1 MTDADA
7 SLTVIVLAAGE
18 GTRMRSTRPK
28 VLHQIAGRSMLAWV
42 LAAAETLAS
51 RRCLV
56 VIGPD
61 HDAVAAAVRPH
72 ETVIQ
77 AERRGTGH
85 AVLTALEAA
94 DIRTGPVLILF
105 ADVPLVP
112 AATMAALV
120 AAGADG
126 LAVLGFEAA
135 DPGRYGRLVLG
146 PSGLERIVEATDADA
161 QTLAIRL
168 CNAGL
173 MAGDAAMLR
182 RWLGSVQPTNAQGEY
197 YLTDC
202 VALARADGLAVPVIR
217 AAEGEVHGVNTRAQL
232 AAAEALAQSQLRA
245 AAMAA
250 GATLI
255 DPASTFLSYDTRL
268 GRDVIVGPSVVFLP
282 GVRVEDDVEIRAFSH
297 LEGCVVERGALI
309 GPFARLRPGAVIGAG
324 AHVGNFV
331 ELKAAHLGAG
341 AKANHL
347 SYLGDAEIGAGANIG
362 AGTIT
367 CNYDGFFKHRTVI
380 GAGAFIGSNSALVAP
395 VTIGDGALVG
405 AGSTIVRDVPADAA
419 AIARGEQI
427 SRQGAAARI
436 RERKR
441 RQKEAG

>member
-1 MTDADA
+1 MER
-7 SLTVIVLAAGE
+7 LIAAGS
-18 GTRMRSTRPK
+18 G
-28 VLHQIAGRSMLAWV
+28 
-42 LAAAETLAS
+42 
-51 RRCLV
+51 
-56 VIGPD
+56 
-61 HDAVAAAVRPH
+61 
-72 ETVIQ
+72 
-77 AERRGTGH
+77 
-85 AVLTALEAA
+85 
-94 DIRTGPVLILF
+94 
-105 ADVPLVP
+105 
-112 AATMAALV
+112 
-120 AAGADG
+120 G

-135 DPGRYGRLVLG
+135 EPGRYGRLVLG
-146 PSGLERIVEATDADA
+146 EAGLERIVEAADADSP
-161 QTLAIRL
+161 TLAIRL

-173 MAGDAAMLR
+173 MAGDAARFR
-182 RWLGSVQPTNAQGEY
+182 RWLAAVEPTNAQGEY

-202 VALARADGLAVPVIR
+202 VALARADGLRVPVVT
-217 AAEGEVHGVNTRAQL
+217 AAERDVHGVNTRAQL
-232 AAAEALAQSQLRA
+232 AEAEALAQARLRQ

-255 DPASTFLSYDTRL
+255 DPASTFFSYDTTL
-268 GRDVIVGPSVVFLP
+268 GRDVVVGPSVVFLP
-282 GVRVEDDVEIRAFSH
+282 GVEVADDVEIRAFSH
-297 LEGCVVERGALI
+297 LEGCRIERGALI

>member
-1 MTDADA
+1 MTDAA
-7 SLTVIVLAAGE
+7 APLTVIVLAAGE
-18 GTRMRSTRPK
+18 GTRMRSSRPK
-28 VLHQIAGRSMLAWV
+28 VLHEIAGRSMLRWV
-42 LAAAETLAS
+42 LASAEALAPQ
-51 RRCLV
+51 RIVV

-61 HDAVAAAVRPH
+61 HAPVAAAAKPH

-77 AERRGTGH
+77 ADRRGTGH
-85 AVLTALEAA
+85 AVQTALDAA
-94 DIRTGPVLILF
+94 DVRAGSVLVLF

-112 AATMAALV
+112 APIMAALV
-120 AAGADG
+120 EAGARG

-135 DPGRYGRLVLG
+135 EPGRYGRLVMG
-146 PSGLERIVEATDADA
+146 AAGLERIVEAADADA
-161 QTLAIRL
+161 ETLALGL
-168 CNAGL
+168 CNSGL
-173 MAGDAAMLR
+173 MAGDAAAMR
-182 RWLGSVQPTNAQGEY
+182 RWLSAVQPTNAQGEY

-202 VALARADGLAVPVIR
+202 VALARAEGRAVPVIT
-217 AAEGEVHGVNTRAQL
+217 AAEADVHGVNTRAQL
-232 AAAEALAQSQLRA
+232 AAAEALAQARLRQ

-255 DPASTFLSYDTRL
+255 DPASTFFSYDTKL
-268 GRDVIVGPSVVFLP
+268 GRDVVVGPSVVFLP
-282 GVRVEDDVEIRAFSH
+282 QVVVEDEVEIRAFSH
-297 LEGCVVERGALI
+297 LEGCTVARGAII

-331 ELKAAHLGAG
+331 ELKAATLGAG

-347 SYLGDAEIGAGANIG
+347 AYLGDADIGAGANIG

-427 SRQGAAARI
+427 VRQGAAARI

-441 RQKEAG
+441 RQKEAR